1 MQSLA
6 RVHVRSSARAH
17 THTHWVDSYRD
28 RHKGRVSILHCHGT
42 LAIRQVDH
50 NGTIVVRLWGDTRL
64 ATEHVEGGPG
74 GDRLLQ
80 ASQAAATVGE
90 HEVIEGV
97 WLEVRDQLLGSAAI
111 HVQCE
116 SIVLDLWTELG
127 SASNGLGPSDLS
139 GTAAS
144 E

>member
-1 MQSLA
+1 MYGWMQSHNGSTA
-6 RVHVRSSARAH
+6 TGTGVR
-17 THTHWVDSYRD
+17 
-28 RHKGRVSILHCHGT
+28 GGVSILHGHRT

-50 NGTIVVRLWGDTRL
+50 DETVVVGLWGDTRL
-64 ATEHVEGGPG
+64 ATEHVKGGPG

-97 WLEVRDQLLGSAAI
+97 RLEVCDQLLGSAAV

-116 SIVLDLWTELG
+116 PIVLNLWAELAQQVVG
-127 SASNGLGPSDLS
+127 WA
-139 GTAAS
+139 
-144 E
+144 